1 MPRWVW
7 LAVVVFAML
16 VTGLVFSA
24 TALAGT
30 HRAKWTIM
38 VYIDADNNLEPN
50 ALLDIEELEKV
61 GSTSDVRV
69 VFIIDRS
76 PKNYEAQAA
85 AYIAD
90 IGAYGDWSDTRIY
103 LALRHPEP
111 GIGSKLLKK
120 LGEKDMGD
128 PATLKG
134 FVEYATRMFP
144 AEHYMLVLWNHG
156 SGFGVAYDDS
166 SGSDGLT
173 LDELRSVLK
182 QLRSEGIRIDVVGF
196 DACLMATVETLSSVA
211 GLADYVV
218 ASEELEPGYGWPL
231 DSMLEILASNPS
243 ISPRELLAGL
253 VKAYGEF
260 YESRGV
266 MDTTLSAF
274 DMRGLGRRDI
284 IDGVKSLAAFTLQH
298 PSVMQAVRSRIDEY
312 GALEDTGGV
321 TVDYVQ
327 LVREAAKHGLS
338 GAAVVLADKLM
349 EARIAN
355 YAGPGK
361 AGSNG
366 VAIFYPRKNLV
377 SAYNKLT
384 SFGLETGWSKALAV
398 AVNIEPEISE
408 SPSVSGDVETS
419 NAAATGEGA
428 SLVSA
433 LGRLNIDGRPG
444 DELVAV
450 LAAEGQDADGSSV
463 MAASYVAVGLRD
475 GRLVKLVD
483 KVVEKAENPE
493 DFLLPVL
500 ATSYDADRD
509 GVEDVYVADQL
520 YLGSDGIPETHVFR
534 INPSTGKVVVA
545 GSIGFFEV
553 SGLAV
558 ADLDGDGHAELVVAG
573 TRYEVDNEGYLT
585 NVYGAIYV
593 VDAVTFNLVGK
604 FKVSSGQEG
613 ILTSISGVAV
623 VNASGR
629 LYLAVG
635 VNHYDTELSPLP
647 DMDAVYV
654 YRYRGTKLDAVM
666 HIPYSSNDLDAGDV
680 TGDGAPELIAASS
693 QECSATIFSIDVGR
707 AWYGEY
713 ATIQFPASICDTVQ
727 SVSVFDLDGDG
738 VNEAIFML
746 GVLDEEGV
754 LNDLNMRV
762 FSFVDRPRLEL
773 RLDHLFTG
781 SAAKVPLAL
790 DMDGDG
796 RLEVAYVAFQGKGLR
811 VELHSVTN
819 YVETKG
825 SLHGRVVDENGQGVP
840 DATVTVSVPRQS
852 KVYTTVT
859 DDKGSFELRNI
870 PATTY
875 EVLAVAPSGEVGLTS
890 ASVKPGKT
898 SQVTVRVSKLQ
909 QGGEGE
915 ETTTTTTSTETVTT
929 STASPTSTTTTSQEP
944 TTTTHTTTH
953 TQTTTTHA
961 AQTGTT
967 ASPTTSSQQASTT
980 GRETTTKTST
990 HSGDMSLTLPIPIT
1004 TQSTATGKETSRT
1017 SKSQSTTEEASTQST
1032 ETITP
1037 STSPASL
1044 ARRSSGK
1051 TYYVL
1056 PAIAVAAAIAYIA
1069 IRRKEAAPPAPP
1081 PPPPA

>member
-1 MPRWVW
+1 M
-7 LAVVVFAML
+7 LAVLVFAVL
-16 VTGLVFSA
+16 VAGIVFSVPVFA
-24 TALAGT
+24 ET
-30 HRAKWTIM
+30 HKAKWTIL

-50 ALLDIEELEKV
+50 AFLDVEELEKI
-61 GSTSDVRV
+61 GSTQDIKV
-69 VFIIDRS
+69 VFILDRS

-85 AYIAD
+85 AYIPG
-90 IGAYGDWSDTRIY
+90 IEAYGDWSGTRIY
-103 LALRHPEP
+103 LAARHPGP
-111 GIGSKLLKK
+111 GIGSKLLKD
-120 LGEKDMGD
+120 LGEVDMGD
-128 PATLKG
+128 PSTLRA
-134 FVEYATRMFP
+134 FVEYAVEMFP

-166 SGSDGLT
+166 SGGDGLT
-173 LDELRSVLK
+173 LDELRSVLE
-182 QLRSEGIRIDVVGF
+182 QLGAEGIRFDIVGF
-196 DACLMATVETLSSVA
+196 DACLMATLETLSSVA
-211 GLADYVV
+211 GLTDYVV

-231 DSMLEILASNPS
+231 DSMLEILVSNPS

-260 YESRGV
+260 YESRGM

-274 DMRGLGRRDI
+274 DMRELSRRDI
-284 IDGVKSLAAFTLQH
+284 VEGVKSLAAFTLQH

-338 GAAVVLADKLM
+338 GAAVALADKLV

-361 AGSNG
+361 AESNG

-377 SAYNKLT
+377 EAYNRLT
-384 SFGLETGWSKALAV
+384 SFGSETGWSKALAV

-408 SPSVSGDVETS
+408 NPSVSGDVETS
-419 NAAATGEGA
+419 NAAAAGEGA

-433 LGRLNIDGRPG
+433 LGRLNIDKRPG

-450 LAAEGQDADGSSV
+450 LAAEGQDADGSV
-463 MAASYVAVGLRD
+463 MVASYVAVGLRD

-534 INPSTGKVVVA
+534 INPSTGKVVVT

-585 NVYGAIYV
+585 DVYGAIYV

-613 ILTSISGVAV
+613 VLTSISGVAV

-647 DMDAVYV
+647 DMDTVYV
-654 YRYRGTKLDAVM
+654 YRYRGNKLDTVM

-693 QECSATIFSIDVGR
+693 QECSATIFTIDVGR
-707 AWYGEY
+707 ARYGEY

-754 LNDLNMRV
+754 LDDLNMRV

-781 SAAKVPLAL
+781 STAKIPLAL

-825 SLHGRVVDENGQGVP
+825 SLRGRVVDENGQGVP

-875 EVLAVAPSGEVGLTS
+875 EVLAVTPSGEVGLTS

-909 QGGEGE
+909 QSSEGE
-915 ETTTTTTSTETVTT
+915 ETTTTTTSTETATT

-953 TQTTTTHA
+953 TQTTTTHTT
-961 AQTGTT
+961 QTGTT
-967 ASPTTSSQQASTT
+967 ASPTTSSQQTSTA
-980 GRETTTKTST
+980 GRETTTRTST
-990 HSGDMSLTLPIPIT
+990 HGDMSLTLPIPIT

-1017 SKSQSTTEEASTQST
+1017 SESQSTTEEASTQST

-1037 STSPASL
+1037 STSPASP

-1056 PAIAVAAAIAYIA
+1056 PAIALAAAIAYIA